1 MYITKKKELTG
12 ESSIEMAAGDSGRR
26 SEGRPSGQ
34 QWRPDSTEE
43 GAGGDPDRTG
53 YCRGSQSGERPL
65 GGQRAIAGG
74 RGMNLKKECL

>member
-1 MYITKKKELTG
+1 
-12 ESSIEMAAGDSGRR
+12 MAAGDSGRR

-53 YCRGSQSGERPL
+53 YGRGSQSGERPL

>member
-53 YCRGSQSGERPL
+53 YGRGSQSGKRPL